1 MVAVPTSR
9 ENTLLPQAGVTHYRK
24 RITHNKAK
32 LKTPNSRLQVS
43 MIPISFSVGV
53 EVFSYIFCKV
63 QPNKGTHLNQ
73 LQRHSVNMSIAP
85 C

>member
-9 ENTLLPQAGVTHYRK
+9 ENTLLPQAGVTQYRK

-63 QPNKGTHLNQ
+63 QPSKGTHLNQ
-73 LQRHSVNMSIAP
+73 LQRHSANMSRAP